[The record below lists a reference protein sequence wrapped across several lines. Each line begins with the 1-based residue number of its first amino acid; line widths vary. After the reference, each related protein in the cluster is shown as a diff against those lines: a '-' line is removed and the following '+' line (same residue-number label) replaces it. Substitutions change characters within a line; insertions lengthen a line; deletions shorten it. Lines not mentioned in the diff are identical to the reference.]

1 MPINLQENY
10 FIINKNNQFMKK
22 NFTFLFALFLMFAGT
37 MNVSAAAYPFLIT
50 TDVENPELYS
60 IQSGRGATHWWTLDE
75 ADGTIA
81 LTAYESAPTQ
91 HWYFTEVTVEGV
103 TYLQLHPY
111 AAEGKAMGYKDTGAG
126 AAKVWAVT
134 PGEEGYDCRWIFDNN
149 GGKAPYGLKA
159 STGSIYLSH
168 YGGGANKMGFWTTGP
183 AGDGGTAMYFNC
195 VKLEPMKPIYDKA
208 HAAVNANLYELHK
221 KYGLIQETSK
231 FFCNVPQNNE
241 GSLDNLLDDKYDS
254 YFHSAWSASLA
265 KPEKHYLQAEV
276 SVPVKE
282 FSFYFKKRHN
292 NNNNRPVDMTVQG
305 SVDGVTYKDIARIKS
320 GFPVLEAD
328 QAYLSEVITA
338 SEACKFFRFVI
349 NETNNNAKCGDYP
362 FFTYSEFYILPN
374 NDEVAAKVSAHK
386 AARNVLAVNEFCESA
401 EELLDAYV
409 TLTDALEKGASALA
423 KGVAD
428 AYNALAEDGLAGKDI
443 AAAKAEFETMVS
455 LTSSND
461 LFTVVKDGASL
472 VANNRY
478 LIVAK
483 NEQATFALSAQGSD
497 VTGKTPFRLP
507 VGVEDKSGVV
517 VTKCAVSLE
526 DTENL
531 PYMIALESAGEGLWK
546 LKDVVN
552 GAYLNWTEKRS
563 LSLDEE
569 GAVWTISIEENGEA
583 VIKIAD
589 KDRTIRFSEEGD
601 RFACYATGQLP
612 VMLYEDAAANNFLV
626 AYANLCALTETCS
639 SMWMIPAVNEKFMA
653 IAETAMAMEPV
664 AFTLSDEE
672 LNGATVE
679 IEEIIAFAL
688 AMDAKYN
695 EFKEQ
700 LYVCFDLQDN
710 STATEKVAAPFAEVV
725 DKYVAYQWSVPA
737 TTTADFDDYIAEMK
751 AAATAYILAATAADG
766 FSFNSALL
774 GVESEWNGAV
784 LGKSLAGHLYNL
796 AADAFLG
803 TGNHWGSQASFV
815 ENGHQWTVSADSVY
829 DAEWL
834 FDNAADIYASV
845 AGDFKL
851 VPYQVG
857 ANNTAPTPFEE
868 GAETGIEVTAE
879 GIFLPKSTCLFMEL
893 NEEADL
899 RNYTLVLDIKTA
911 DLLVKKQYIAL
922 FQTNLNNSEDGDLFI
937 GEGNVLGINA
947 AGLGYGGKI
956 EVDTWHKVVAVV
968 NDGIISTYI
977 DGVHIG
983 TSNGT
988 HNDTWC
994 LNKDGVFLFLD
1005 NDGEHRDV
1013 EVAGI
1018 QFWKK
1023 SLSAEAVAQLNEAA
1037 FAPTYTVSGPLAH
1050 PQDPAVYRY
1059 LAYRPGNNAGYA
1071 DQPAQEHTF
1080 TLVGK
1085 NLYTIQSYEGK
1096 YLAYQE
1102 GNAVVQYVNQMDENC
1117 YWQFV
1122 TDEEFLSKFASAS
1135 YEAPVNATFAV
1146 PSANF
1151 CYNDTETKEW
1161 TGSASFGGQDAN
1173 FNAYKE
1179 NTEAWEMTTEL
1190 HNMPNGVYRMKV
1202 QGFYRQGTSATEAD
1216 RAAVAATRDNGTEI
1230 APAKFFANDATITV
1244 MNILDDAG
1252 KNTTSTHGVIYG
1264 QYGKAPHSAADA
1276 SVYFNL
1282 GLYEH
1287 TLVFV
1292 VNDNTIKMGLVKD
1305 GGVANDWVVMDNI
1318 RLEYLGTQK
1327 DVPYFGE
1334 VAAIPE
1340 GEHYVYYTDAAG
1352 NKHYLHAAGEHNWAV
1367 VDEPTTILFSTGK
1380 GTYAES
1386 ASHMTS
1392 NGFQMSNTMYGDGTG
1407 PIATSTNTRDWE
1419 SQVFYKNAA
1428 GKYAIRLTNVNAT
1441 NWGAFKF
1448 VNINAETLEISAGLP
1463 ELGDELYLWNIVAK
1477 DNVGIQEVE
1486 VSEVANRAYYTLN
1499 GTLVDAPVKGITI
1512 VKTTYTNGKVDV
1524 QKIFVK

>member
-1 MPINLQENY
+1 
-10 FIINKNNQFMKK
+10 MKK

-37 MNVSAAAYPFLIT
+37 MNVFADAYPFKIT

-183 AGDGGTAMYFNC
+183 AGDGGTAMYLNC
-195 VKLEPMKPIYDKA
+195 VKLEPMKPVYDKA
-208 HAAVNANLYELHK
+208 RAAVNSDIYELHQ
-221 KYGLIQETSK
+221 KYGLIQDTKK
-231 FFCNVPQNNE
+231 FYCNVPQTNE
-241 GSLDNLLDDKYDS
+241 GSLDHLLDNKYDT
-254 YFHSAWSASLA
+254 YFHSAWSASMG

-305 SVDGVTYKDIARIKS
+305 SVDGVTYKDLANINS
-320 GFPVLEAD
+320 GFPTSELEL
-328 QAYLSEVITA
+328 AYLSEVITA

-349 NETNNNAKCGDYP
+349 NETNNNALTTGYP
-362 FFTYSEFYILPN
+362 FFTYSEFYIFPN
-374 NDEVAAKVSAHK
+374 NEKVAEKVVLHK

-401 EELLDAYV
+401 EVLLDAYV
-409 TLTDALEKGASALA
+409 TLTNALEKGASTLA
-423 KGVAD
+423 KSVAD

-507 VGVEDKSGVV
+507 VGVTDKAGVV

-589 KDRTIRFSEEGD
+589 KDRTIRFSEEGE

-612 VMLYEDAAANNFLV
+612 VMLYEDAAANEFLV

-679 IEEIIAFAL
+679 IEETIAFAL

-815 ENGHQWTVSADSVY
+815 ENGHQWTVSSEALY
-829 DAEWL
+829 DFEWL
-834 FDNAADIYASV
+834 FDDAENVCAANVGGIA
-845 AGDFKL
+845 L
-851 VPYQVG
+851 VPCQVG
-857 ANNTAPTPFEE
+857 ANNTTPVAFAE
-868 GAETGIEVTAE
+868 GEDNGIEQTAE
-879 GIFLPKSTCLFMEL
+879 GIYLPRTTALFVAL

-899 RNYTLVLDIKTA
+899 ADYTLVYDVKFA
-911 DLLVKKQYIAL
+911 DVDNYTSL
-922 FQTNLNNSEDGDLFI
+922 FQTTIENNDDGDLFVHQ
-937 GEGNVLGINA
+937 GKLGINR
-947 AGLGYGGKI
+947 GTPNISYGGTI
-956 EVDTWHKVVAVV
+956 EADTWHQIVVVG
-968 NDGIISTYI
+968 DSGSISTYI
-977 DGVHIG
+977 DGLHIG
-983 TSNGT
+983 TSTIDNS
-988 HNDTWC
+988 WVIK
-994 LNKDGVFLFLD
+994 KDGFFFFLD
-1005 NDGEHRDV
+1005 NDGESTDV
-1013 EVAGI
+1013 ELAGI
-1018 QFWKK
+1018 KLWKK
-1023 SLSAEAVAQLNEAA
+1023 ALTEAEVAQLNEAA
-1037 FAPTYTVSGPLAH
+1037 SAPTYTVSGPLAH
-1050 PQDPAVYRY
+1050 PQDPAAYRY

-1071 DQPAQEHTF
+1071 DQLAQEHTF

-1161 TGSASFGGQDAN
+1161 TGSASFGGEDAN

-1264 QYGKAPHSAADA
+1264 QYGKAPHGAADA

-1392 NGFQMSNTMYGDGTG
+1392 NGFQMSNTMNGDGTG
-1407 PIATSTNTRDWE
+1407 PIATSTNTRDYE

-1428 GKYAIRLTNVNAT
+1428 GKYAIRLTNVNT
-1441 NWGAFKF
+1441 TSWGAFKF